1 VQWRFYFL
9 TALLTGVGKW
19 REMTRSKSGEAP
31 RCVNIAHRSS
41 LLYSFAALLLGHF
54 SSLNNYSEQTNVHAV
69 TPPLVFFALAIGS
82 YIIHGVLGDTQNQI
96 AEPQLGTRVLPAWV
110 APLFMISLV
119 VAEIGGFGV
128 LLLGFIRA
136 AYF

>member
-1 VQWRFYFL
+1 
-9 TALLTGVGKW
+9 
-19 REMTRSKSGEAP
+19 
-31 RCVNIAHRSS
+31 
-41 LLYSFAALLLGHF
+41 LYSFAALLLGHF
-54 SSLNNYSEQTNVHAV
+54 SSLNNYSEQTNVYAV

-82 YIIHGVLGDTQNQI
+82 YIIHGALGDTQNQI
-96 AEPQLGTRVLPAWV
+96 AKPRLGTRVLPVWV
-110 APLFMISLV
+110 TPLFMISLV